1 MNISMNPNVI
11 KNIFIGAQ
19 HSPEV
24 IKIYTNLFNNFEMY
38 SLDIMKK
45 CRELILQQFIKIKTY
60 EKEKSVQ
67 ENIWPVNPQKVV
79 AVKVDAKKLLMEG
92 TFG

>member
-45 CRELILQQFIKIKTY
+45 CRELILQ
-60 EKEKSVQ
+60 
-67 ENIWPVNPQKVV
+67 
-79 AVKVDAKKLLMEG
+79 
-92 TFG
+92 